1 MGYLDKRAEKML
13 HRKKDVTQEKVKFTD
28 IKTFPLQL
36 WLIFILTVFYN
47 GAVTP
52 FISVAK

>member
-1 MGYLDKRAEKML
+1 ML
-13 HRKKDVTQEKVKFTD
+13 HRKKDVTQEKVKVSD

-36 WLIFILTVFYN
+36 WLIFILSVFYN